1 MAELIRES
9 ATFTT
14 SGSNVRCDFQMA
26 SDLWPVDVDRSQINQ
41 VIQNL
46 VLNVDQAVPEGGTI
60 QVDAVNLQVEAGNGP
75 PSSRAAI
82 SASP

>member
-1 MAELIRES
+1 MSELIRDS

-26 SDLWPVDVDRSQINQ
+26 PDLWPVEVDRSQISQ

-46 VLNVDQAVPEGGTI
+46 VLNADQAMEYGIIDEILSKAPVEE
-60 QVDAVNLQVEAGNGP
+60 AVKTA
-75 PSSRAAI
+75 
-82 SASP
+82 